1 MPGNKTLPT
10 ACLLLALATPAPAP
24 AQPTRPTAGAN
35 PYDDL
40 QKQFAEA
47 YNRQD
52 AAAMAEMFT
61 QNAVRITP
69 TGIFQ
74 GRDAIRREMEN
85 TLKRGLHDY
94 TVRRIVSRSEGNL
107 VFNAGDWQATFV
119 DKPLHGY
126 YSVLLTLEGDH
137 ARILQETVNVAASA
151 RQ

>member
-1 MPGNKTLPT
+1 MPSNKTLPT
-10 ACLLLALATPAPAP
+10 ACLLLGLITPALAQQPPSPADA
-24 AQPTRPTAGAN
+24 T

-40 QKQFAEA
+40 QKQFTEA

-61 QNAVRITP
+61 ENAVRITP

-74 GRDAIRREMEN
+74 GRDAIRREMET

-94 TVRRIVSRSEGNL
+94 AVRRTVARSEGNL
-107 VFNAGDWQATFV
+107 VFNAGEWQATFA

-137 ARILQETVNVAASA
+137 ARIVQETVNVAAPG
-151 RQ
+151 RP